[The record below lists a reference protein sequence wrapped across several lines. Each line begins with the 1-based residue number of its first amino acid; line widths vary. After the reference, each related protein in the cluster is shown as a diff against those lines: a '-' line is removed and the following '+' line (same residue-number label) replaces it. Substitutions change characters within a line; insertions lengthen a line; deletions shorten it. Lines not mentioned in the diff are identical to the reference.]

1 MKLLILS
8 CFFNL
13 KNGNFIIF
21 KQTFVIFYPL
31 RAEGWTIQHCLTISC
46 NFHLQ
51 TFVPAVPSACM
62 CLLHLPPTPGRDSAV
77 SPLQCVQ
84 A

>member
-13 KNGNFIIF
+13 KNDNFIIF
-21 KQTFVIFYPL
+21 KQTFVMFYPL
-31 RAEGWTIQHCLTISC
+31 GAEGWTPQHCLTIAC

-62 CLLHLPPTPGRDSAV
+62 AFSTSHPTP
-77 SPLQCVQ
+77 PQ
-84 A
+84 AETLRSHP